1 MVAGKILSFTIDVRG
16 ESEGA
21 RRIAELDQ
29 SLAKLNATR
38 RESLKESKKG
48 EAQAKKQVK
57 TISLLN
63 SKITEG
69 KRERTKLIAEEKRLT
84 KAYQAGAGSVT
95 QLRLRLQAT
104 KAIMEK
110 LNLTTKA
117 GQREFKRLNA
127 QYQRGATVL
136 RKYDQRLSG
145 STRLQGAF
153 TKGIT
158 NSFKSLAVGLV
169 GITALIRVFRSVVKV
184 VGDFDKGMAKLAS
197 VTGKTREEIE
207 DLTDQSKELGAVTQF
222 TANQVQ
228 SLQIELAKLG
238 FTANDISLATP
249 SILSFATAT
258 GANLAA
264 AAKTAGAAVRI
275 FGLSASETEDAV
287 ATLAVATTKSGLTFE
302 HFDTILSTAG
312 PVAKAYGFTLADV
325 IALTGELAS
334 KGFEANKAAT
344 ATRNILLNL
353 ADANGAL
360 AQKLG
365 GAATTFEGLID
376 GLIRADDEGISLA
389 ETLELTDKRSVAAFS
404 TFLEGAES
412 AKELRDGIVD
422 VNKELQEMVDKQLD
436 TLAGDVDLLTSA
448 WQGFIFAAGGDVGPL
463 RFVVQFLT
471 DLTLKLSNLGIV
483 ITKFNKQSEEELSR
497 SFDLL
502 TALTDKQGDHFS
514 QMIEFFDDLGD
525 EKLLSRGIDQMAKDF
540 SQIRKVNIKEG
551 RALAEEYLRRR
562 EEIIQQELIAE
573 KDKQERI
580 LKGEED
586 ARKKSLAD
594 ERLAQSKKEKAVEEK
609 SAKERAKEQD
619 ELNKALERTVGLLAA
634 IKEPEALERLVFDI
648 ATKEFTVED
657 IEEQI
662 NNFAF
667 LNADLN
673 EAILE
678 SNDELTEALIENT
691 NKRFD
696 NEDERAQ
703 RTVELQKQIQQEL
716 INISV
721 AGANEIFNIGA
732 SLLDRQF
739 QKIEEDARKKLDNDK
754 LTAEQR
760 KKIEEQ
766 FEKEKA
772 KLRRKQ
778 ALIDKAQALFNIA
791 INTAIAVSKVAAQ
804 TGIISPF
811 LIPLIIALGALQA
824 AVVIAKP
831 IPSFYKG
838 GVVDYESGG
847 KVKSGYEMPWSTPQ
861 GDNTLAL
868 VKPREVILNESQQ
881 SALGGH
887 DTFRRIGVPGFA
899 AGGAIGAPQP
909 PASSIDLFGLASA
922 FADAVNDKNV
932 VLNVNELNAA
942 EKELAV
948 ISSTTEL

>member
-1 MVAGKILSFTIDVRG
+1 MVAGKILSFQIDVRG

-21 RRIAELDQ
+21 KKIAELDQ
-29 SLAKLNATR
+29 SLAKLNAER
-38 RESLKESKKG
+38 RKSIKLSKESDA
-48 EAQAKKQVK
+48 EAKKRVK
-57 TISLLN
+57 GISALN
-63 SKITEG
+63 AKITEG

-110 LNLTTKA
+110 LNLATKA

-169 GITALIRVFRSVVKV
+169 GITALIRVFRSVIKV
-184 VGDFDKGMAKLAS
+184 VGDFDKATAKLAS
-197 VTGKTREEIE
+197 VTGKTREEIK

-222 TANQVQ
+222 TANQVAG
-228 SLQIELAKLG
+228 LQIELAKLG
-238 FTANDISLATP
+238 FTANEISLAT
-249 SILSFATAT
+249 SGILSFATAT

-312 PVAKAYGFTLADV
+312 PVAKAYGFELADV
-325 IALTGELAS
+325 IALTGELAT

-353 ADANGAL
+353 ADANGEL
-360 AQKLG
+360 AKKLG
-365 GAATTFEGLID
+365 GAATTFDGLID

-389 ETLELTDKRSVAAFS
+389 ETLQLTDKRSVAAFS

-412 AKELRDGIVD
+412 ARELRESIVG
-422 VNKELQEMVDKQLD
+422 VNDELQTMVDKQLD
-436 TLAGDVDLLTSA
+436 TMAGDMDLLTSA

-463 RFVVQFLT
+463 RFVIQFLT

-483 ITKFNKQSEEELSR
+483 LQKFNKQSGEELSR

-514 QMIEFFDDLGD
+514 QMIDFFDELGD

-562 EEIIQQELIAE
+562 EEIIQQELLAE
-573 KDKQERI
+573 EEKQVRI
-580 LKGEED
+580 LKLEED
-586 ARKKSLAD
+586 TRKKILAD

-609 SAKERAKEQD
+609 SARERAKEQD

-634 IKEPEALERLVFDI
+634 LKEPEALENLIFNI
-648 ATKEFTVED
+648 ATKEFSVED
-657 IEEQI
+657 IEAEI
-662 NNFAF
+662 MNLGFV
-667 LNADLN
+667 N
-673 EAILE
+673 ESMNEFVLE
-678 SNDELTEALIENT
+678 SNDAMTEALIENT
-691 NKRFD
+691 DKRFD
-696 NEDERAQ
+696 HEDERARQ
-703 RTVELQKQIQQEL
+703 TADLLKQIDQEK
-716 INISV
+716 INLSIE
-721 AGANEIFNIGA
+721 GANEIFNIGA
-732 SLLDRQF
+732 SLVDRQLV
-739 QKIEEDARKKLDNDK
+739 KLEERLKK
-754 LTAEQR
+754 EQ
-760 KKIEEQ
+760 ITEEQ

-778 ALIDKAQALFNIA
+778 AAIDKVQALFNIA
-791 INTAIAVSKVAAQ
+791 LNTAIGVTNAASKVV
-804 TGIISPF
+804 TLPLVPFIIG
-811 LIPLIIALGALQA
+811 LGALQA
-824 AVVIAKP
+824 IAVAAEP

-881 SALGGH
+881 SALGGS

-909 PASSIDLFGLASA
+909 PTSSIDLLGLASA
-922 FADAVNDKNV
+922 FADAINDKNV
-932 VLNVNELNAA
+932 ILNVNELNAS